1 VSKRLAALL
10 AAIDSYQRRHAWL
23 GFPLA
28 VRRKFSDDQGG
39 TLAAAVTYYGFF
51 SIFPLLLVFVSV
63 LGFVLRGHPGL
74 ERSIVNSALGQLPIV
89 GGQLHAHSLK
99 GSGVGVAIGVAAS
112 LWAGMNV
119 FTAVEA
125 GMSRFWD
132 VPQDHRAGFVGSRLR
147 ALLVVLV
154 LGAGVVGATALG
166 GIGTAGG
173 HLGLAW
179 KLAAVV
185 FSTVMDVGLFWLG
198 FRLLTSGDDV
208 TWRSLRGGAIV
219 AAVAYEVLQLLGGL
233 YVGHVLKNASNT
245 YGTFALVI
253 GLLSWIYLT
262 VEVTLLAAEVNV
274 VATKRLWP
282 RDLS

>member
-1 VSKRLAALL
+1 VPRRFAALL
-10 AAIDSYQRRHAWL
+10 AAVDSYQRRHAWL

-28 VRRKFSDDQGG
+28 VRKKFSDDQGG
-39 TLAAAVTYYGFF
+39 TIAAAVTYYGFF

-99 GSGVGVAIGVAAS
+99 GSTVGVAVGIAAS

-119 FTAVEA
+119 FTAVER

-132 VPQDHRAGFVGSRLR
+132 VPREHRAGFVGSRLR

-154 LGAGVVGATALG
+154 IGTGVVGATALG
-166 GIGTAGG
+166 GVGTAGG
-173 HLGLAW
+173 HLGVAW

-185 FSTVMDVGLFWLG
+185 LSTVMDVGLFWAG
-198 FRLLTSGDDV
+198 FRLLTSGVV
-208 TWRSLRGGAIV
+208 TWRSLRGGAVV

-262 VEVTLLAAEVNV
+262 VQATLLAAEVNV

>member
-1 VSKRLAALL
+1 MSKRLAALR
-10 AAIDSYQRRHAWL
+10 AAADSYQRRHAWL

-89 GGQLHAHSLK
+89 GGQLHTHSLK
-99 GSGVGVAIGVAAS
+99 GSTVGVVVGVAAS
-112 LWAGMNV
+112 VWAGMSV
-119 FTAVEA
+119 FDAVEQA
-125 GMSRFWD
+125 MTRFWD
-132 VPQDHRAGFVGSRLR
+132 VPRDRRAGFVGSRLR
-147 ALLVVLV
+147 ALIVVLV
-154 LGAGVVGATALG
+154 VGAGVVGSTALG
-166 GIGTAGG
+166 GLGTAGG

-185 FSTVMDVGLFWLG
+185 LSTAMDVGLFWVG
-198 FRLLTSGDDV
+198 FRLLTSGGGV
-208 TWRSLRGGAIV
+208 TWRSLRGGAVV

-233 YVGHVLKNASNT
+233 YVGHVLKHASNT

-262 VEVTLLAAEVNV
+262 VQVTLLAAEVNV

-282 RDLS
+282 RDLG